1 MTDGGISSTKRK
13 LEIGMVFKEMG
24 KGEYSERTTAQ
35 FLKIWQSWNSNS
47 GHVAGSRRVLLPL
60 PHPFDTFQFSS
71 VDTFQ
76 CAIIVVLLQQEIMPS
91 IYPSTQQWKSD
102 GKLSS
107 DNKEGSFKQSD
118 CVQHVV
124 LGRTDYS
131 WVRRNLEWSLL
142 FNQRSERRAAVY
154 QHRHQ
159 PSTPF
164 RLYIALFLV
173 PIDEMIFSAIGNER
187 LRFDVIVI

>member
-13 LEIGMVFKEMG
+13 LEIGMVFNEMG

-91 IYPSTQQWKSD
+91 IYPSTQ
-102 GKLSS
+102 
-107 DNKEGSFKQSD
+107 
-118 CVQHVV
+118 
-124 LGRTDYS
+124 
-131 WVRRNLEWSLL
+131 
-142 FNQRSERRAAVY
+142 
-154 QHRHQ
+154 
-159 PSTPF
+159 
-164 RLYIALFLV
+164 
-173 PIDEMIFSAIGNER
+173 
-187 LRFDVIVI
+187 

>member
-1 MTDGGISSTKRK
+1 M
-13 LEIGMVFKEMG
+13 
-24 KGEYSERTTAQ
+24 
-35 FLKIWQSWNSNS
+35 
-47 GHVAGSRRVLLPL
+47 
-60 PHPFDTFQFSS
+60 
-71 VDTFQ
+71 
-76 CAIIVVLLQQEIMPS
+76 
-91 IYPSTQQWKSD
+91 
-102 GKLSS
+102 
-107 DNKEGSFKQSD
+107 
-118 CVQHVV
+118 QHVV

-187 LRFDVIVI
+187 LRFDVIVISHCKTLFVELAHMGKGRTNASLWLYSFCPILIDRYFLCKMCYKPRYLSTSLNVLRLKKKTWRAGFYLGNRSTTSISPQ